1 MSDGR
6 RFVVV
11 EGDGRPGLP
20 ACDHD
25 VRASWRDWRADVAA
39 NRSAISTV
47 ALAVH
52 RLGHAL
58 WTARQ
63 NGKNSAAAAVLWPV
77 YKLVDLVLV
86 KLVIGADLP
95 ASACIGGGLILDH
108 GGKGVMLNEHLVI
121 GTGVTIYHQV
131 TIGWKEVR
139 DRHLEHPV
147 PVIGDHVVIGAGA
160 KVLGGIT
167 VGDGAIIGAN
177 AVVLIDV
184 PAGAVAAGVPATL
197 VR

>member
-1 MSDGR
+1 
-6 RFVVV
+6 
-11 EGDGRPGLP
+11 
-20 ACDHD
+20 
-25 VRASWRDWRADVAA
+25 VAA

-52 RLGHAL
+52 RFGHAL
-58 WTARQ
+58 WTARDA
-63 NGKNSAAAAVLWPV
+63 GGAGRRRGRDSAAATVLWPV

-95 ASACIGGGLILDH
+95 ASACIGGGLVLDH

-147 PVIGDHVVIGAGA
+147 PVIGDNVVIGAGA

-167 VGDGAIIGAN
+167 VGNGAIIGAN

>member
-1 MSDGR
+1 VSDSR

-11 EGDGRPGLP
+11 EGDGRPGFP

-25 VRASWRDWRADVAA
+25 GRTSWQNWRADVAA

-52 RLGHAL
+52 RFGHAL
-58 WTARQ
+58 WAARQ
-63 NGKNSAAAAVLWPV
+63 RGGGGPAAALWPV

-86 KLVIGADLP
+86 KLIIGADLP

-108 GGKGVMLNEHLVI
+108 GGKGVMLNENLVI
-121 GTGVTIYHQV
+121 GSGVTIYHQV

-147 PVIGDHVVIGAGA
+147 PVIADRVVIGAGA
-160 KVLGGIT
+160 KVLGDIT
-167 VGDGAIIGAN
+167 VGEGAIVGAN

-184 PAGAVAAGVPATL
+184 PAGAVAAGVPAVI

>member
-1 MSDGR
+1 M
-6 RFVVV
+6 VVD
-11 EGDGRPGLP
+11 GDGRPGLP

-25 VRASWRDWRADVAA
+25 ARTSWGNWRADVAA

-52 RLGHAL
+52 RFGHAL
-58 WTARQ
+58 WAARR
-63 NGKNSAAAAVLWPV
+63 NGRGGAAAVLWPV

-108 GGKGVMLNEHLVI
+108 GGKGVMLNENLVI
-121 GTGVTIYHQV
+121 GAGVTIYHQV

-147 PVIGDHVVIGAGA
+147 PVIGDNVVIGAGA

-184 PAGAVAAGVPATL
+184 PAGAVAAGVPATV